1 LTGKGLSSPA
11 GRRPQEREKGFFM
24 DKDYINILVFGHTT
38 FGIRRLRIKKESFR
52 MATYLLV
59 FLQFAITFF
68 FCDYVQVRKKT
79 FLLNQL
85 RQQSQV
91 QKSHIQLFSTKIED
105 LEKKLSRLK
114 DIDQKIRIIANL
126 ERGPE
131 TLPFIGMGGS
141 SFSVARAKSVTRE
154 NSAEEFKVEKPKTA
168 EPRTVKPKTEEPNMQ
183 KTKTEESKEQKTKES
198 ELTEKGDVTL
208 HPNEP
213 PAEATPE
220 PQ

>member
-1 LTGKGLSSPA
+1 
-11 GRRPQEREKGFFM
+11 M

-38 FGIRRLRIKKESFR
+38 FGIRRLRIKKESLR

-59 FLQFAITFF
+59 FFQFSVTFF

-85 RQQSQV
+85 RQQSQI
-91 QKSHIQLFSTKIED
+91 QKSHIQLFATKIED

-114 DIDQKIRIIANL
+114 DIDQKMRVIANL
-126 ERGPE
+126 EKGPE

-141 SFSVARAKSVTRE
+141 SFSVTRAKSVTRE
-154 NSAEEFKVEKPKTA
+154 KSAEEPKMEKRKTA
-168 EPRTVKPKTEEPNMQ
+168 ESKIVEPKKEEPKTEEL
-183 KTKTEESKEQKTKES
+183 KEQKPKES
-198 ELTEKGDVTL
+198 ELTEKGDVNL
-208 HPNEP
+208 HPNELP
-213 PAEATPE
+213 VETTPE

>member
-1 LTGKGLSSPA
+1 
-11 GRRPQEREKGFFM
+11 M

-38 FGIRRLRIKKESFR
+38 FGIRRLRIRKESLR

-59 FLQFAITFF
+59 FLQFSITFF
-68 FCDYVQVRKKT
+68 LCDYVQVRKKT

-85 RQQSQV
+85 RQQSQI

-141 SFSVARAKSVTRE
+141 SFSVTRAKSVTHE
-154 NSAEEFKVEKPKTA
+154 KSTEQPKVEKPKTV
-168 EPRTVKPKTEEPNMQ
+168 ESKIVEPKTEEP
-183 KTKTEESKEQKTKES
+183 KTEEPKEQKTVES
-198 ELTEKGDVTL
+198 ESTEKGEVNL
-208 HPNEP
+208 HPNELP
-213 PAEATPE
+213 VETTPE